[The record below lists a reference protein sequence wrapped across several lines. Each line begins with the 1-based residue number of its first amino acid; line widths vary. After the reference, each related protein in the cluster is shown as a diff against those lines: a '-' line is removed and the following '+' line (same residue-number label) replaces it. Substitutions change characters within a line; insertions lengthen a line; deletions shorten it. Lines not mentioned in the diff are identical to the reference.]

1 MVLKERIIMTIQ
13 HTPASDARIV
23 TERMTG
29 AQSSVEVIEYN
40 QLAGSDNLEVAA
52 KLFYASQVGMRLKQ
66 IRIILQNGS
75 AQLETGVMQFMKG
88 NIEADTTLGGIG
100 GLAKKMLTNALTQE
114 TTFRPRYRGVGD
126 IYCEPTFG
134 HFMLVSLANEDAII
148 DKGLFYASEGSVDV
162 SVAMQKNLSSAMLGG
177 EGLFQT
183 KIAGTGWAVMN
194 IPVPASEVIRY
205 TLNNEKLSVDGT
217 IALLR
222 KGNIEYRVEKSNKS
236 LLGSAISGEG
246 LLQTFT
252 GTGEVWLAPTQS
264 FYTRMRAESLQN
276 LMRTTGTSHNK

>member
-1 MVLKERIIMTIQ
+1 MSIT
-13 HTPASDARIV
+13 HTPATESRIV
-23 TERMTG
+23 TERMNG
-29 AQSSVEVIEYN
+29 AQSSVEVIEYT
-40 QLAGSDNLEVAA
+40 QLAGSDSLEVAA
-52 KLFYASQVGMRLKQ
+52 KLFYAGQVGMRLKQ
-66 IRIILQNGS
+66 IKIQLQNGT
-75 AQLETGVMQFMKG
+75 AQLESGVMQFMKG
-88 NIEADTTLGGIG
+88 NIDADTTLGGLG

-134 HFMLVSLANEDAII
+134 HFMLLALANEEAII
-148 DKGLFYASEGSVDV
+148 DKGLFYASEGSIEVG
-162 SVAMQKNLSSAMLGG
+162 VAMQKNISSAMLGG

-183 KIAGTGWAVMN
+183 KISGTGWAVMS

-264 FYTRMRAESLQN
+264 FYTRMQSESLQN
-276 LMRTTGTSHNK
+276 LIRTPGSSHNK

>member
-1 MVLKERIIMTIQ
+1 MN
-13 HTPASDARIV
+13 
-23 TERMTG
+23 G
-29 AQSSVEVIEYN
+29 AQSSVEVIEYT
-40 QLAGSDNLEVAA
+40 QLAGSDNLDVAA

-66 IRIILQNGS
+66 IKIQLQNGA
-75 AQLETGVMQFMKG
+75 AQLETGIMQFMKG
-88 NIEADTTLGGIG
+88 NIDADTTLGGLG

-114 TTFRPRYRGVGD
+114 TTFRPRYRGIGD
-126 IYCEPTFG
+126 IYC
-134 HFMLVSLANEDAII
+134 
-148 DKGLFYASEGSVDV
+148 SEGSIEVG
-162 SVAMQKNLSSAMLGG
+162 VAMQKNISSAMLGG

-183 KIAGTGWAVMN
+183 KISGTGWAVMS
-194 IPVPASEVIRY
+194 IPVPASEVVRY

-264 FYTRMRAESLQN
+264 FYTRLRSESLQN
-276 LMRTTGTSHNK
+276 LIRTPGSSHNK

>member
-1 MVLKERIIMTIQ
+1 MSLT
-13 HTPASDARIV
+13 HTPASESRIV
-23 TERMTG
+23 TERMNG
-29 AQSSVEVIEYN
+29 AQSSVEVIEYT
-40 QLAGSDNLEVAA
+40 QLAGSDNLDVAA

-66 IRIILQNGS
+66 IKIQLQNGA
-75 AQLETGVMQFMKG
+75 AQLETGIMQFMKG
-88 NIEADTTLGGIG
+88 NIDADTTLGGLG

-114 TTFRPRYRGVGD
+114 TTFRPRYRGIGD

-134 HFMLVSLANEDAII
+134 HFMLLALSNEEAII
-148 DKGLFYASEGSVDV
+148 DKGLFYASEGSIEVG
-162 SVAMQKNLSSAMLGG
+162 VAMQKNISSAMLGG

-183 KIAGTGWAVMN
+183 KISGTGWAVMS
-194 IPVPASEVIRY
+194 IPVPASEVVRY

-222 KGNIEYRVEKSNKS
+222 KGNIEYRVEQSNKS
-236 LLGSAISGEG
+236 RLGSAISGEG

-264 FYTRMRAESLQN
+264 FYTRLRSESLQN
-276 LMRTTGTSHNK
+276 LIRTPGSSHNK

>member
-1 MVLKERIIMTIQ
+1 MSIT
-13 HTPASDARIV
+13 HTPATESRIV
-23 TERMTG
+23 TERMNG
-29 AQSSVEVIEYN
+29 AQSSVEVIEYT
-40 QLAGSDNLEVAA
+40 QLAGSDSLEVAA
-52 KLFYASQVGMRLKQ
+52 KLFYAGQVGMRLKQ
-66 IRIILQNGS
+66 IKIQLQNGT
-75 AQLETGVMQFMKG
+75 AQLESGVMQFMKG
-88 NIEADTTLGGIG
+88 NIDADTTLGGLG

-134 HFMLVSLANEDAII
+134 HFMLLALANEEAII
-148 DKGLFYASEGSVDV
+148 DKGLFYASEGTIEVG
-162 SVAMQKNLSSAMLGG
+162 VAMQKNISSAMLGG

-183 KIAGTGWAVMN
+183 KISGTGWAVMS

-264 FYTRMRAESLQN
+264 FYTRMQSESLQN
-276 LMRTTGTSHNK
+276 LIRTPGSSHNK

>member
-1 MVLKERIIMTIQ
+1 MSLT
-13 HTPASDARIV
+13 HTPATESRIV
-23 TERMTG
+23 TERMNG
-29 AQSSVEVIEYN
+29 AQSSVEVIEYT
-40 QLAGSDNLEVAA
+40 QLAGSDNLDVAA

-66 IRIILQNGS
+66 IKIQLQNGA
-75 AQLETGVMQFMKG
+75 AQLESGVMQFMKG
-88 NIEADTTLGGIG
+88 NIDADTTLGGLG

-114 TTFRPRYRGVGD
+114 TTFRPRYRG
-126 IYCEPTFG
+126 
-134 HFMLVSLANEDAII
+134 
-148 DKGLFYASEGSVDV
+148 ASEGTIEVG
-162 SVAMQKNLSSAMLGG
+162 VAMQKNFSSAMLGG

-183 KIAGTGWAVMN
+183 KISGTGWAVMA

-264 FYTRMRAESLQN
+264 FYTRMHSESLQN
-276 LMRTTGTSHNK
+276 LIRTPGSSHNK